1 MTRMMQQGGSWS
13 GRERHCSFI
22 NLGDGR
28 FVDASFVSGLDFVD
42 DGRALAV
49 FDWDGDGNL
58 DLWLRNR
65 TGPQLRLMRNGGGE
79 SGRFVAFRLEG
90 KTSNHDAVG
99 ARVELRASEGRRIKD
114 VVAGD
119 GYLSQSSRWV
129 HFGLAPGER
138 IDEIVVSWP
147 GAESE
152 VLPGPE
158 PNGRYRL
165 VQGTRR
171 WTPVPGRSLAVD
183 PAPAEL
189 EASVPDQAVLLKE
202 PIALPPTL
210 SRLLPPSRSRA
221 TLVNLWAHWCEPCIS
236 ELKALVR
243 DRRAGEQ
250 SFDLVTLSVDAA
262 EDRPKARALLEN
274 IVGDGDIGAIVAR
287 SGFVDESGLDT
298 VDAVLEHLLGTSGEL
313 ALPTSLLVDPAG
325 EVLMVYLGPVT
336 SRRVAQ
342 DLKEHLSPETP
353 ASRRSLYPGRWY
365 YRTPRDYPGLADALE
380 RRGRSVDADFY
391 RALRSE

>member
-22 NLGDGR
+22 SLGDGR

-65 TGPQLRLMRNGGGE
+65 TGPQLRLMKNGGRE
-79 SGRFVAFRLEG
+79 SGSFVAFRLEG
-90 KTSNHDAVG
+90 KTSNRDAVG
-99 ARVELRASEGRRIKD
+99 ARIELRVSGTRRIKE

-129 HFGLAPGER
+129 QFGLASGER
-138 IDEIVVSWP
+138 IDEVVVSWP

-152 VLPGPE
+152 VLPGPAA
-158 PNGRYRL
+158 NGRYRL

-171 WTPVPGRSLAVD
+171 WIPVPGRNLAID

-189 EASVPDQAVLLKE
+189 EVSAPGQVVLLKE

-210 SRLLPPSRSRA
+210 STLLPPTRSRA

-236 ELKALVR
+236 ELKGLVR
-243 DRRAGEQ
+243 DRRAGEET
-250 SFDLVTLSVDAA
+250 FDLVALSVDAA
-262 EDRPKARALLEN
+262 EDRPQARAVLEK
-274 IVGDGDIGAIVAR
+274 IVGEDEIGTVFAR
-287 SGFVDESGLDT
+287 SGFVDESELET

-336 SRRVAQ
+336 SHRVAQ
-342 DLKEHLSPETP
+342 DLKEHVSPATP

-365 YRTPRDYPGLADALE
+365 YRTPRDYAGLADALE
-380 RRGRSVDADFY
+380 RRGRSTDADFY
-391 RALRSE
+391 RALLGD

>member
-13 GRERHCSFI
+13 GRERHCSFV

-28 FVDASFVSGLDFVD
+28 FIDASFVSGLDFDD

-49 FDWDGDGNL
+49 FDWDGDGSL

-65 TGPQLRLMRNGGGE
+65 TGPQLRLMKNDGRE
-79 SGRFVAFRLEG
+79 SGRYVAFRLEG
-90 KTSNHDAVG
+90 KTSNRDAVG
-99 ARVELRASEGRRIKD
+99 ARIEIRMAGTRRIKE

-129 HFGLAPGER
+129 HFGLGPGER
-138 IDEIVVSWP
+138 IDEVVVRWP
-147 GAESE
+147 GAEAE

-158 PNGRYRL
+158 PDGRYRL

-171 WTPVPGRSLAVD
+171 WVPVLRRDLALDPSPADLEVSAPGQV
-183 PAPAEL
+183 
-189 EASVPDQAVLLKE
+189 VLLKE
-202 PIALPPTL
+202 PMALPPTL
-210 SRLLPPSRSRA
+210 SRFLPPSRRRA
-221 TLVNLWAHWCEPCIS
+221 TLVSFWAHWCEPCIS
-236 ELKALVR
+236 ELEGLVR
-243 DRRAGEQ
+243 DRRAGEDA
-250 SFDLVTLSVDAA
+250 FDLVALTVDSA
-262 EDRPKARALLEN
+262 EDRPQARTVLER
-274 IVGDGDIGAIVAR
+274 IVGEGDIGAVVSR
-287 SGFVDESGLDT
+287 SGFVDETTLET

-313 ALPTSLLVDPAG
+313 ALPTSLLVDPDG
-325 EVLMVYLGPVT
+325 DVLMVYLGPVT

-342 DLKEHLSPETP
+342 DLKEHSKPGTP

-365 YRTPRDYPGLADALE
+365 YRTPRNYSGLADALE
-380 RRGRSVDADFY
+380 RRGRSADADFY